1 MTPVTKVPVVHD
13 DHVQQASP
21 GLMRR
26 VQIMLRIVLVLF
38 VQVLVCVMMLQEPVA
53 VQMVLQA
60 MLANDKIAKQV
71 RTNSVQGMD
80 DVVVCFI

>member
-1 MTPVTKVPVVHD
+1 
-13 DHVQQASP
+13 
-21 GLMRR
+21 
-26 VQIMLRIVLVLF
+26 MLRIVLVLF
-38 VQVLVCVMMLQEPVA
+38 VQVLVCVMILQDPVA

>member
-1 MTPVTKVPVVHD
+1 
-13 DHVQQASP
+13 
-21 GLMRR
+21 
-26 VQIMLRIVLVLF
+26 MLRIVLVLF
-38 VQVLVCVMMLQEPVA
+38 VQVLVCVMILQDPVA

-71 RTNSVQGMD
+71 RKNSVQGMD